1 MAGSSSAATAAR
13 PRRGRP
19 ASPPT
24 ADAGLDLLATK
35 LTLPRSSLR
44 QVPRPRLLDLLDA
57 GTRQLLTLVSAPA
70 GAGKT
75 TLLASWSSS
84 RQPPGP
90 VAWLSLDAGDNQAG
104 RFWAYAVGALC
115 QSGAVPRNS
124 VLRSLAPLPWSEER
138 CLPLLVSGLAALP
151 SPVVLVLDDLHDIT
165 DAAVLEGLEFLVR
178 HAPSQLRLVLAT
190 RVDPPLPLQRLRL
203 AGQLVQLRAADLA
216 FTVAEAAELLATSD
230 DQPSLSDGDLAL
242 LHARTEGWAAG
253 LRLAAL
259 SLEGQPDPHVW
270 LDPLLA
276 RAEVEAIR
284 TALVAV
290 DPVHAPIY
298 DGNAAAFSSQLLA
311 LHERFAT
318 GLERCERREIV
329 VSHAAFA
336 YLARRYRLTQL
347 PIIES
352 LTPDA
357 EPSPAAL
364 AALTRQAR
372 RARVTHVFFET
383 LVTSKLAETLAREV
397 GATALVLNP
406 VEGLTKEQNAQRMT
420 YIQLMD
426 ANLTN
431 LRTALGCR

>member
-1 MAGSSSAATAAR
+1 VLAITACQRAPATSGQLHILVSLYPLYDFARHIAGDRARVTLLVPPGIEPHDWEPAPADIVRVQSARVFVYNGAGLEPWAEKLLGEVRRSDMRIVKAT
-13 PRRGRP
+13 
-19 ASPPT
+19 
-24 ADAGLDLLATK
+24 AGLDLL
-35 LTLPRSSLR
+35 
-44 QVPRPRLLDLLDA
+44 
-57 GTRQLLTLVSAPA
+57 
-70 GAGKT
+70 T
-75 TLLASWSSS
+75 T
-84 RQPPGP
+84 
-90 VAWLSLDAGDNQAG
+90 
-104 RFWAYAVGALC
+104 
-115 QSGAVPRNS
+115 
-124 VLRSLAPLPWSEER
+124 
-138 CLPLLVSGLAALP
+138 
-151 SPVVLVLDDLHDIT
+151 
-165 DAAVLEGLEFLVR
+165 
-178 HAPSQLRLVLAT
+178 
-190 RVDPPLPLQRLRL
+190 
-203 AGQLVQLRAADLA
+203 
-216 FTVAEAAELLATSD
+216 
-230 DQPSLSDGDLAL
+230 
-242 LHARTEGWAAG
+242 
-253 LRLAAL
+253 
-259 SLEGQPDPHVW
+259 EGQPDPHVW

-311 LHERFAT
+311 LHERFAA

-372 RARVTHVFFET
+372 RARVTHIFFET

-406 VEGLTKEQNAQRMT
+406 VEGLTKEQDAQGMT
-420 YIQLMD
+420 YVQLMD

>member
-1 MAGSSSAATAAR
+1 VLAITACQRAPATSGQLHILVSLYPLYDFARHIAGDRARVTLLVPPGIEPHDWEPAPADIVRVQSARVFVYNGAGLEPWAEKLLGEV
-13 PRRGRP
+13 RRGDMRIVK
-19 ASPPT
+19 AT
-24 ADAGLDLLATK
+24 AGLDLL
-35 LTLPRSSLR
+35 
-44 QVPRPRLLDLLDA
+44 
-57 GTRQLLTLVSAPA
+57 
-70 GAGKT
+70 T
-75 TLLASWSSS
+75 T
-84 RQPPGP
+84 
-90 VAWLSLDAGDNQAG
+90 
-104 RFWAYAVGALC
+104 
-115 QSGAVPRNS
+115 
-124 VLRSLAPLPWSEER
+124 
-138 CLPLLVSGLAALP
+138 
-151 SPVVLVLDDLHDIT
+151 
-165 DAAVLEGLEFLVR
+165 
-178 HAPSQLRLVLAT
+178 
-190 RVDPPLPLQRLRL
+190 
-203 AGQLVQLRAADLA
+203 
-216 FTVAEAAELLATSD
+216 
-230 DQPSLSDGDLAL
+230 
-242 LHARTEGWAAG
+242 
-253 LRLAAL
+253 
-259 SLEGQPDPHVW
+259 EGQPDPHVW

-311 LHERFAT
+311 LHERFAA

-383 LVTSKLAETLAREV
+383 LVASKLAETLAREV

-406 VEGLTKEQNAQRMT
+406 VEGLTKEQDAQGMT
-420 YIQLMD
+420 YVQLMD

>member
-1 MAGSSSAATAAR
+1 VTLLVPPGIEPHDWEPAPADIVRVHSARVFVYNGAGLEPWAEKLLGEVRRSDMRIVKAT
-13 PRRGRP
+13 
-19 ASPPT
+19 
-24 ADAGLDLLATK
+24 AGLDLL
-35 LTLPRSSLR
+35 
-44 QVPRPRLLDLLDA
+44 
-57 GTRQLLTLVSAPA
+57 
-70 GAGKT
+70 T
-75 TLLASWSSS
+75 T
-84 RQPPGP
+84 
-90 VAWLSLDAGDNQAG
+90 
-104 RFWAYAVGALC
+104 
-115 QSGAVPRNS
+115 
-124 VLRSLAPLPWSEER
+124 
-138 CLPLLVSGLAALP
+138 
-151 SPVVLVLDDLHDIT
+151 
-165 DAAVLEGLEFLVR
+165 
-178 HAPSQLRLVLAT
+178 
-190 RVDPPLPLQRLRL
+190 
-203 AGQLVQLRAADLA
+203 
-216 FTVAEAAELLATSD
+216 
-230 DQPSLSDGDLAL
+230 
-242 LHARTEGWAAG
+242 
-253 LRLAAL
+253 
-259 SLEGQPDPHVW
+259 EGQPDPHVW

-311 LHERFAT
+311 LHERFAA

-347 PIIES
+347 PIMES

-383 LVTSKLAETLAREV
+383 LVASKLAETLAREV

-406 VEGLTKEQNAQRMT
+406 VEGLTKEQDAQGMT
-420 YIQLMD
+420 YVQLMD

>member
-1 MAGSSSAATAAR
+1 MTFFRLFLQMTCSQWLSP
-13 PRRGRP
+13 PRRFMIGPNLRRVAGFAIIALAVAACQRAP
-19 ASPPT
+19 ADQSQVLVVVSLYPLYDFARHIAGDRARVTLLVPPGIEPHDWEPAP
-24 ADAGLDLLATK
+24 ADIVRVQSARVFVYNGAGLEPWAEKLLGEVRRSDMRIVKATAGLDLL
-35 LTLPRSSLR
+35 
-44 QVPRPRLLDLLDA
+44 
-57 GTRQLLTLVSAPA
+57 
-70 GAGKT
+70 T
-75 TLLASWSSS
+75 T
-84 RQPPGP
+84 
-90 VAWLSLDAGDNQAG
+90 
-104 RFWAYAVGALC
+104 
-115 QSGAVPRNS
+115 
-124 VLRSLAPLPWSEER
+124 
-138 CLPLLVSGLAALP
+138 
-151 SPVVLVLDDLHDIT
+151 
-165 DAAVLEGLEFLVR
+165 
-178 HAPSQLRLVLAT
+178 
-190 RVDPPLPLQRLRL
+190 
-203 AGQLVQLRAADLA
+203 
-216 FTVAEAAELLATSD
+216 
-230 DQPSLSDGDLAL
+230 
-242 LHARTEGWAAG
+242 
-253 LRLAAL
+253 
-259 SLEGQPDPHVW
+259 EGQPDPHVW

-311 LHERFAT
+311 LHERFAA

-372 RARVTHVFFET
+372 RARVTHIFFET

-406 VEGLTKEQNAQRMT
+406 VEGLTKEQDAQGMT
-420 YIQLMD
+420 YVQLMD
-426 ANLTN
+426 ANLAN

>member
-1 MAGSSSAATAAR
+1 MTFFRLFLQMTCSQWLSP
-13 PRRGRP
+13 PRRFMIGPNLRRVAGFAIIALAVAACQRAP
-19 ASPPT
+19 ADQSQVLVVVSLYPLYDFARHIAGDRARVTLLVPPGVEPHDWEPAP
-24 ADAGLDLLATK
+24 ADIMRVQSARVFVYNGAGLEPWAEKLLGEVRRGDMRIVKATAGLDLL
-35 LTLPRSSLR
+35 
-44 QVPRPRLLDLLDA
+44 
-57 GTRQLLTLVSAPA
+57 
-70 GAGKT
+70 T
-75 TLLASWSSS
+75 T
-84 RQPPGP
+84 
-90 VAWLSLDAGDNQAG
+90 
-104 RFWAYAVGALC
+104 
-115 QSGAVPRNS
+115 
-124 VLRSLAPLPWSEER
+124 
-138 CLPLLVSGLAALP
+138 
-151 SPVVLVLDDLHDIT
+151 
-165 DAAVLEGLEFLVR
+165 
-178 HAPSQLRLVLAT
+178 
-190 RVDPPLPLQRLRL
+190 
-203 AGQLVQLRAADLA
+203 
-216 FTVAEAAELLATSD
+216 
-230 DQPSLSDGDLAL
+230 
-242 LHARTEGWAAG
+242 
-253 LRLAAL
+253 
-259 SLEGQPDPHVW
+259 EGQPDPHVW

-311 LHERFAT
+311 LHERFAA

-397 GATALVLNP
+397 SATALVLNP

>member
-1 MAGSSSAATAAR
+1 MIGPNLRRVAGFAIIALAVAACQRAPADQSQVLVVVSLYPLYDFARHIAGDRARVTLLVPPGVEPHDWEPAPADIVRVQSARVFVYNGAGLEPWAEKLLGEVRRSDMRIVKAT
-13 PRRGRP
+13 
-19 ASPPT
+19 
-24 ADAGLDLLATK
+24 AGLDLL
-35 LTLPRSSLR
+35 
-44 QVPRPRLLDLLDA
+44 
-57 GTRQLLTLVSAPA
+57 
-70 GAGKT
+70 T
-75 TLLASWSSS
+75 T
-84 RQPPGP
+84 
-90 VAWLSLDAGDNQAG
+90 
-104 RFWAYAVGALC
+104 
-115 QSGAVPRNS
+115 
-124 VLRSLAPLPWSEER
+124 
-138 CLPLLVSGLAALP
+138 
-151 SPVVLVLDDLHDIT
+151 
-165 DAAVLEGLEFLVR
+165 
-178 HAPSQLRLVLAT
+178 
-190 RVDPPLPLQRLRL
+190 
-203 AGQLVQLRAADLA
+203 
-216 FTVAEAAELLATSD
+216 
-230 DQPSLSDGDLAL
+230 
-242 LHARTEGWAAG
+242 
-253 LRLAAL
+253 
-259 SLEGQPDPHVW
+259 EGQPDPHVW

-311 LHERFAT
+311 LHERFAA

-372 RARVTHVFFET
+372 RARVTHIFFET

-406 VEGLTKEQNAQRMT
+406 VEGLTKEQDAQGMT
-420 YIQLMD
+420 YVQLMD

>member
-1 MAGSSSAATAAR
+1 MRPQLRRVGGCTLIVLAITACQRAPATPGQLHILVSLYPLYDFARHIAGDRARVTLLVPPGIEPHDWEPAPADIVRVQSARVFVYNGAGLEPWAEKLLGEV
-13 PRRGRP
+13 RRGDMRIVK
-19 ASPPT
+19 AT
-24 ADAGLDLLATK
+24 AGLDLL
-35 LTLPRSSLR
+35 
-44 QVPRPRLLDLLDA
+44 
-57 GTRQLLTLVSAPA
+57 
-70 GAGKT
+70 T
-75 TLLASWSSS
+75 T
-84 RQPPGP
+84 
-90 VAWLSLDAGDNQAG
+90 
-104 RFWAYAVGALC
+104 
-115 QSGAVPRNS
+115 
-124 VLRSLAPLPWSEER
+124 
-138 CLPLLVSGLAALP
+138 
-151 SPVVLVLDDLHDIT
+151 
-165 DAAVLEGLEFLVR
+165 
-178 HAPSQLRLVLAT
+178 
-190 RVDPPLPLQRLRL
+190 
-203 AGQLVQLRAADLA
+203 
-216 FTVAEAAELLATSD
+216 
-230 DQPSLSDGDLAL
+230 
-242 LHARTEGWAAG
+242 
-253 LRLAAL
+253 
-259 SLEGQPDPHVW
+259 EGQPDPHVW

-311 LHERFAT
+311 LHERFAA

-372 RARVTHVFFET
+372 RARVTHIFFET

-406 VEGLTKEQNAQRMT
+406 VEGLTKEQDAQGMT
-420 YIQLMD
+420 YVQLMD

>member
-1 MAGSSSAATAAR
+1 VLAITACQRAPATSGQLHILVSLYPLYDFARHIAGDRARVTLLVPPGIEPHDWEPAPADIVRVQSARVFVYNGAGLEPWAEKLLGEVRRSDMRIVKAT
-13 PRRGRP
+13 
-19 ASPPT
+19 
-24 ADAGLDLLATK
+24 AGLDLL
-35 LTLPRSSLR
+35 
-44 QVPRPRLLDLLDA
+44 
-57 GTRQLLTLVSAPA
+57 
-70 GAGKT
+70 T
-75 TLLASWSSS
+75 T
-84 RQPPGP
+84 
-90 VAWLSLDAGDNQAG
+90 
-104 RFWAYAVGALC
+104 
-115 QSGAVPRNS
+115 
-124 VLRSLAPLPWSEER
+124 
-138 CLPLLVSGLAALP
+138 
-151 SPVVLVLDDLHDIT
+151 
-165 DAAVLEGLEFLVR
+165 
-178 HAPSQLRLVLAT
+178 
-190 RVDPPLPLQRLRL
+190 
-203 AGQLVQLRAADLA
+203 
-216 FTVAEAAELLATSD
+216 
-230 DQPSLSDGDLAL
+230 
-242 LHARTEGWAAG
+242 
-253 LRLAAL
+253 
-259 SLEGQPDPHVW
+259 EGQPDPHVW

-311 LHERFAT
+311 LHERFAA
-318 GLERCERREIV
+318 GLERCESREIV

-372 RARVTHVFFET
+372 RARVTHIFFET

-406 VEGLTKEQNAQRMT
+406 VEGLTKEQDAQGMT
-420 YIQLMD
+420 YVQLMD

>member
-1 MAGSSSAATAAR
+1 MIGPNLRRVAGFAIIALAVAACQRARADQSQVLVVVSLYPLYDFARHIAGDRARVTLLVPPGVEPHDWEPAPADIMRVQSARVFVYNGAGLEPWAEKLLGEVRRSDMRIVKAT
-13 PRRGRP
+13 
-19 ASPPT
+19 
-24 ADAGLDLLATK
+24 AGLDLL
-35 LTLPRSSLR
+35 
-44 QVPRPRLLDLLDA
+44 
-57 GTRQLLTLVSAPA
+57 
-70 GAGKT
+70 T
-75 TLLASWSSS
+75 T
-84 RQPPGP
+84 
-90 VAWLSLDAGDNQAG
+90 
-104 RFWAYAVGALC
+104 
-115 QSGAVPRNS
+115 
-124 VLRSLAPLPWSEER
+124 
-138 CLPLLVSGLAALP
+138 
-151 SPVVLVLDDLHDIT
+151 
-165 DAAVLEGLEFLVR
+165 
-178 HAPSQLRLVLAT
+178 
-190 RVDPPLPLQRLRL
+190 
-203 AGQLVQLRAADLA
+203 
-216 FTVAEAAELLATSD
+216 
-230 DQPSLSDGDLAL
+230 
-242 LHARTEGWAAG
+242 
-253 LRLAAL
+253 
-259 SLEGQPDPHVW
+259 EGQPDPHVW

-311 LHERFAT
+311 LHERFAA

-372 RARVTHVFFET
+372 RARVTHIFFET

-397 GATALVLNP
+397 GATALVLKP

>member
-1 MAGSSSAATAAR
+1 VLAITACQRAPATSGQLHILVSLYPLYDFARHIAGDRARVTLLVPPGIEPHDWEPAPADIVRVQSARVFVYNGAGLEPWAEKLLGEV
-13 PRRGRP
+13 RRGDMRIVK
-19 ASPPT
+19 AT
-24 ADAGLDLLATK
+24 AGLDLL
-35 LTLPRSSLR
+35 
-44 QVPRPRLLDLLDA
+44 
-57 GTRQLLTLVSAPA
+57 
-70 GAGKT
+70 T
-75 TLLASWSSS
+75 T
-84 RQPPGP
+84 
-90 VAWLSLDAGDNQAG
+90 
-104 RFWAYAVGALC
+104 
-115 QSGAVPRNS
+115 
-124 VLRSLAPLPWSEER
+124 
-138 CLPLLVSGLAALP
+138 
-151 SPVVLVLDDLHDIT
+151 
-165 DAAVLEGLEFLVR
+165 
-178 HAPSQLRLVLAT
+178 
-190 RVDPPLPLQRLRL
+190 
-203 AGQLVQLRAADLA
+203 
-216 FTVAEAAELLATSD
+216 
-230 DQPSLSDGDLAL
+230 
-242 LHARTEGWAAG
+242 
-253 LRLAAL
+253 
-259 SLEGQPDPHVW
+259 EGQPDPHVW

-311 LHERFAT
+311 LHERFAA

-352 LTPDA
+352 LSPDA

-372 RARVTHVFFET
+372 RARVTYVFFET
-383 LVTSKLAETLAREV
+383 LVASKLAETLAREV

-406 VEGLTKEQNAQRMT
+406 VEGLTKEQDAQGMT
-420 YIQLMD
+420 YVQLMD

>member
-1 MAGSSSAATAAR
+1 VTLLVPPGIEPHDWEPAPADIVRVQSARVFVYNGAGLEPWAEKLLGEV
-13 PRRGRP
+13 RRGDMRIVK
-19 ASPPT
+19 AT
-24 ADAGLDLLATK
+24 AGLDLL
-35 LTLPRSSLR
+35 
-44 QVPRPRLLDLLDA
+44 
-57 GTRQLLTLVSAPA
+57 
-70 GAGKT
+70 T
-75 TLLASWSSS
+75 T
-84 RQPPGP
+84 
-90 VAWLSLDAGDNQAG
+90 
-104 RFWAYAVGALC
+104 
-115 QSGAVPRNS
+115 
-124 VLRSLAPLPWSEER
+124 
-138 CLPLLVSGLAALP
+138 
-151 SPVVLVLDDLHDIT
+151 
-165 DAAVLEGLEFLVR
+165 
-178 HAPSQLRLVLAT
+178 
-190 RVDPPLPLQRLRL
+190 
-203 AGQLVQLRAADLA
+203 
-216 FTVAEAAELLATSD
+216 
-230 DQPSLSDGDLAL
+230 
-242 LHARTEGWAAG
+242 
-253 LRLAAL
+253 
-259 SLEGQPDPHVW
+259 EGQPDPHVW

-311 LHERFAT
+311 LHERFAA

-372 RARVTHVFFET
+372 RARVTHIFFET
-383 LVTSKLAETLAREV
+383 LVASKLAETLAREV

-406 VEGLTKEQNAQRMT
+406 VEGLTKEQDAQGMT
-420 YIQLMD
+420 YVQLMD